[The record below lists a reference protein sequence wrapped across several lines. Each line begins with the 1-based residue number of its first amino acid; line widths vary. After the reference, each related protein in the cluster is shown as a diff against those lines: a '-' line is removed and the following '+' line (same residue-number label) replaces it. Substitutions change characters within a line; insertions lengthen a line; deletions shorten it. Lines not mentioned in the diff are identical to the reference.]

1 MGKFYNKINKL
12 LWSIHMVFK
21 VLAISIC
28 KHRCIA
34 HKLHTFFFLLSLF
47 IAFFVFI
54 FFYYKV
60 SMRTSHSSSHAFN
73 LINDTHWEKVAT
85 PTTYSWEVEN
95 TFLENLLAFF
105 IGF

>member
-1 MGKFYNKINKL
+1 
-12 LWSIHMVFK
+12 
-21 VLAISIC
+21 
-28 KHRCIA
+28 
-34 HKLHTFFFLLSLF
+34 
-47 IAFFVFI
+47 
-54 FFYYKV
+54 
-60 SMRTSHSSSHAFN
+60 MRTSHSSSHAFN